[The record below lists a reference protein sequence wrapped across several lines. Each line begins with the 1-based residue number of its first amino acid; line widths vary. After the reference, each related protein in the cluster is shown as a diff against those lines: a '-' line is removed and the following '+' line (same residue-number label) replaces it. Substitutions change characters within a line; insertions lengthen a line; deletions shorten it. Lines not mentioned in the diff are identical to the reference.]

1 MEKTIEVH
9 EQSQVAE
16 VRRVVAELALAQGMS
31 AAEAGRSALI
41 ATEASTNL
49 VKYGKHG
56 TMTIDAFAE
65 WDTVGIQIV
74 ATDKGPGFSNFLA
87 SSRDGVSTGGSLGI
101 GLGGIMRASDLFEV
115 FTVAGQGSALLSR
128 VAKGHAKPKVPE
140 GALAVGA
147 RRAAMRG
154 QIECGDACSYTR
166 AGGWQRLCVVDGLG
180 HGPLAARA
188 AAEAITIVRSSPTAA
203 TPVEILARA
212 HDALKSTRGAVMAIA
227 AIDHAAGRLCF
238 AGVGNIAATLY
249 GGERTRHLLSVEGV
263 VGYHSRTLKME
274 EHAWHDGCTLILASD
289 GVSTRWNLARYPA
302 LINRHPS
309 LIASVI
315 YRDFARDTDD
325 ATLLVAKGKP

>member
-1 MEKTIEVH
+1 MEKTIEVR

-31 AAEAGRSALI
+31 SGEAGRCALV

-56 TMTIDAFAE
+56 FVTASAFTE
-65 WDTVGIQIV
+65 WGTSGIQLV
-74 ATDKGPGFSNFLA
+74 AADKGPGFSNFLA

-128 VAKGHAKPKVPE
+128 IAKGNAKPKVPE
-140 GALAVGA
+140 GALAIGT

-154 QIECGDACSYTR
+154 QVECGDACSYTR

-188 AAEAITIVRSSPTAA
+188 ATEAIAIVRAAPAAA
-203 TPVEILARA
+203 TPLDVMARA
-212 HDALKSTRGAVMAIA
+212 HEALKSTRGAVMAVA

-238 AGVGNIAATLY
+238 AGVGNIAAAIY
-249 GGERTRHLLSVEGV
+249 SAEQTRHLISVEGV
-263 VGYHSRTLKME
+263 VGYQSRTLKME
-274 EHAWHDGCTLILASD
+274 EHVWHEGCTLILASD
-289 GVSTRWNLARYPA
+289 GVSTRWNLARYPG
-302 LINRHPS
+302 LLNRHPV

-315 YRDFARDTDD
+315 HRDFARDTDD